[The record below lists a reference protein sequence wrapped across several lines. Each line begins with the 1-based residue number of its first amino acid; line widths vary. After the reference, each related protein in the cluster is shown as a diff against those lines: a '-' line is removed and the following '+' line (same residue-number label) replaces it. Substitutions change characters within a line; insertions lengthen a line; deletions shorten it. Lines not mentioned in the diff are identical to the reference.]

1 MKTVEE
7 IHQAVERCI
16 KNLNH
21 LARIHP
27 KWEAELPG
35 IDRDVRP
42 VGYENQI
49 KALQMQEDAFD
60 RESKR
65 LLVTSVEEWFASL
78 GELTEAD
85 LENLKDALKAAQA
98 LVSKE
103 QKRLQDNQETDA
115 GNSLFEKQ

>member
-7 IHQAVERCI
+7 VHRMVEGCI
-16 KNLNH
+16 ENLNH

-27 KWEAELPG
+27 KWESELPG
-35 IDRDVRP
+35 IDRDLRP
-42 VGYENQI
+42 VGYENQV

-65 LLVTSVEEWFASL
+65 LLATSVEEWFASL
-78 GELTEAD
+78 GEMNASD
-85 LENLKDALKAAQA
+85 LDNLKEALKTAQA

-103 QKRLQDNQETDA
+103 QKRIQDNREPN
-115 GNSLFEKQ
+115 GSNSLFGE

>member
-7 IHQAVERCI
+7 IHHAVEGCI
-16 KNLNH
+16 ENLNH

-27 KWEAELPG
+27 KWEEALPG
-35 IDRDVRP
+35 IDRELRP
-42 VGYENQI
+42 VGYENQV

-78 GELTEAD
+78 GEMNASD
-85 LENLKDALKAAQA
+85 LDNLKEALKAAQA
-98 LVSKE
+98 LVSRE
-103 QKRLQDNQETDA
+103 QKRIQDNQGPNE
-115 GNSLFEKQ
+115 GNSLFGEP

>member
-35 IDRDVRP
+35 IDRDLRP
-42 VGYENQI
+42 VGYENQV
-49 KALQMQEDAFD
+49 KALQMQEDAFS

-78 GELTEAD
+78 GELTAID
-85 LENLKDALKAAQA
+85 LDNLKEALKAAQT

-103 QKRLQDNQETDA
+103 QKRILDNEETDDN
-115 GNSLFEKQ
+115 NSLFENQ